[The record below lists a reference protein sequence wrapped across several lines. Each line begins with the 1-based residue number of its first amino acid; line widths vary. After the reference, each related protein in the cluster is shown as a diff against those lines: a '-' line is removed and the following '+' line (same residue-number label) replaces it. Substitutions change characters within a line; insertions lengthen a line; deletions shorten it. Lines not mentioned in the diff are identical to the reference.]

1 MEDKCEA
8 PMKTPK
14 THDLD
19 SDDIGKTTGF
29 HCAPGWLSSGDSLVA
44 LAEVPP
50 LHLAAE
56 AGNSS

>member
-1 MEDKCEA
+1 M
-8 PMKTPK
+8 K

-19 SDDIGKTTGF
+19 LDNIGTTTGF
-29 HCAPGWLSSGDSLVA
+29 HGAPGWLSSGDSFVA